1 MPSGKEIS
9 EIIADRKFRE
19 KLARIEARVGEGPP
33 PLLALAAAQ
42 GSLTQGYSLAELD
55 AEIAKSRERRN
66 KRLGGQSKGIIYL
79 TPIRNER
86 R

>member
-1 MPSGKEIS
+1 MPYPRMEGKTITGQELR

-42 GSLTQGYSLAELD
+42 STLHIGEPGYPTQAEID
-55 AEIAKSRERRN
+55 AEIKRSRERR
-66 KRLGGQSKGIIYL
+66 KLAGPR
-79 TPIRNER
+79 
-86 R
+86 